1 MSYLSVLA
9 RHVLRDHESSSG
21 VYEVINKLVN
31 ILPWYL
37 FELWRESDI
46 LPVGSQEDENPG
58 EQFVE
63 LVEFCSAP
71 HLYGVFL
78 SYSLFKQMVRA

>member
-63 LVEFCSAP
+63 LAVLHISMAFSSVIACS
-71 HLYGVFL
+71 
-78 SYSLFKQMVRA
+78 SRW